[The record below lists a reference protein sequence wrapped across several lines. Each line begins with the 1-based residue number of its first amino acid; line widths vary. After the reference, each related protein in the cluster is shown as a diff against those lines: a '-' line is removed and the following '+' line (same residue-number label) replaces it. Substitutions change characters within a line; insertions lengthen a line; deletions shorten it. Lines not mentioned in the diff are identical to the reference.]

1 MTELRENEDL
11 QDILARNLESAI
23 QACIDLAAHLCGAHG
38 IVPETAGEA
47 FDRLVELG
55 LIEPA
60 LAAALR
66 RAVGF
71 RNVLV
76 HEYTA
81 IDWEVVMQV
90 VRIGTDDLST
100 FGKAVTRLVGPSDR
114 AVDHRVRASAR
125 RRR

>member
-1 MTELRENEDL
+1 
-11 QDILARNLESAI
+11 
-23 QACIDLAAHLCGAHG
+23 
-38 IVPETAGEA
+38 V
-47 FDRLVELG
+47 G

-90 VRIGTDDLST
+90 VRIGTGDLST
-100 FGKAVTRLVGPSDR
+100 FGKAVMRLVGPPDDEVGR
-114 AVDHRVRASAR
+114 ARVDHRGRASAR